1 MFNRISL
8 QKSESYVDSP
18 EWLKNKKAAINPN
31 NKKDN
36 KWFKCAL
43 SVALNHKQIKNNP
56 EKLSNLKPFMRQYE
70 WKNIDF
76 PATSKDWKKFEQD
89 TKAIALN
96 ILFVPYKT
104 K

>member
-1 MFNRISL
+1 MFNRINL

-36 KWFKCAL
+36 KWFKYAL

-56 EKLSNLKPFMRQYE
+56 ERLSNLKPFMRQYE